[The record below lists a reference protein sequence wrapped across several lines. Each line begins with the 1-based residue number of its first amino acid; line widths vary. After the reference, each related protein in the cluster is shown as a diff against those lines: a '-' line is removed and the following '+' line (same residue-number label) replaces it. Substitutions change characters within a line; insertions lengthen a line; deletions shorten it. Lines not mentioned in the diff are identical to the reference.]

1 MADNTVLNAGSGG
14 DTIATEDRGSYKTPI
29 SLIDVGGRTGAEAII
44 GDSGVSMP
52 VRGLGTAGTA
62 NSGVVTIQGIASMT
76 PVQIADNSGS
86 ITVDDGGSSLTVDGS
101 VSISGSVAVTDNSGS
116 ITVDAPVATPV
127 FVRLSDGTSAI
138 TALPITDNS
147 GSITVDN
154 AGTFAVQAA
163 QSGTW
168 TVTGSGGTFPVT
180 DSGGSLTI
188 DNATLSTTGGGL
200 ETGALRVTIASDST
214 GVLSVDDN
222 GGSLTVDGTVAATQ
236 SGTWNIGTVTGVTTV
251 STVTNLSQM
260 GGAAIAMGTGT
271 RSAGTQRVTIAT
283 DDVVPASQSGTWNI
297 STCSVVSSLTG
308 SGVQHDNADSGNPHK
323 IGAKATTALSGLTL
337 VASADR
343 TDLFAG
349 IDGVLI
355 IRPHCNLEDIVSG
368 VAAITDGSSTSVIA
382 AQGAGIKTYV
392 SSVTITNTSASA
404 VTVDLRDGTAG
415 SVKWTFPAPA
425 DTGGVTHR
433 FDPPL
438 PFSAN
443 TIVAADPSAAASTV
457 TVSILG
463 FRSRV

>member
-1 MADNTVLNAGSGG
+1 MADNTTINAATTSGDVLATDDIGGGVKVPRSKIMLGADGVNGG
-14 DTIATEDRGSYKTPI
+14 DVSSFNPLPI
-29 SLIDVGGRTGAEAII
+29 NGT
-44 GDSGVSMP
+44 
-52 VRGLGTAGTA
+52 GTAGIA

-76 PVQIADNSGS
+76 PVQIGDNSGS

-101 VSISGSVAVTDNSGS
+101 VSISGTVAVTDNSGS
-116 ITVDAPVATPV
+116 ITVDAPVGTPV

-168 TVTGSGGTFPVT
+168 NV
-180 DSGGSLTI
+180 
-188 DNATLSTTGGGL
+188 
-200 ETGALRVTIASDST
+200 
-214 GVLSVDDN
+214 
-222 GGSLTVDGTVAATQ
+222 
-236 SGTWNIGTVTGVTTV
+236 GTVTTVTTC

-260 GGAAIAMGTGT
+260 GGAAIAMGTGV

-297 STCSVVSSLTG
+297 TTCSVVSSLTG

-323 IGAKATTALSGLTL
+323 IGAKAIASLSGATM
-337 VASADR
+337 VAAADR
-343 TDLFAG
+343 TDLYAG

-382 AQGAGIKTYV
+382 AQGAGVKTYV
-392 SSVTITNTSASA
+392 TSVTIANTSATD

-415 SVKWTFPAPA
+415 SVKWTFPVPNL
-425 DTGGVTHR
+425 GGVTHT
-433 FDPPL
+433 FNPPL
-438 PFSAN
+438 AFSAN

-457 TVSILG
+457 TVSISG
-463 FRSRV
+463 FKSKV